1 MHICKFC
8 GKKFEKGNQLGGHI
22 VRCSSNPNFKK
33 IIRKNKVQDY
43 VINKYGKN
51 FIELYNK

>member
-8 GKKFEKGNQLGGHI
+8 GKKFEKGNQLDGHI

-33 IIRKNKVQDY
+33 IIRKNKV
-43 VINKYGKN
+43 
-51 FIELYNK
+51 